1 MEIKPIRNEED
12 YEEALRNLAT
22 LIDSDPAPQTED
34 GDKLSILST
43 LVENYEQSRYP
54 ESLPSP
60 VEAIKFR
67 MEQANLKPMDLVP
80 YLGSRSR
87 VSEVLA
93 GKRTLSLDM
102 VRALESGLGIPSK
115 VLIQKADISESAFMS
130 WSESLI
136 KEMDG
141 RGYFSSERFNGKN
154 GELLLSKFF
163 GNHSRQAT
171 QLAWRRTD
179 SRVSVRTDQRALI
192 AWSEFVRHKAA
203 EVNTEKNYE
212 DGVVD
217 LAFLQ
222 TVIRFSSKDDGPLA
236 AQKFLRDNGIVLV
249 VADHLPKTKV
259 DGVVILDD
267 YRKPII
273 GLSLRFDRLDNF
285 WFTLLHELAHIALH
299 QKKESIYFDEL
310 EDSLGVSINDDEH
323 EADELAEEA
332 IVPFSK
338 WEISPAKITPSS
350 MAAESLAEEMG
361 IGVAVA
367 AGYIR
372 HKNQNYFY
380 LRKIV
385 NSDRARVR
393 GLFDS
398 QLRMEGAK

>member
-1 MEIKPIRNEED
+1 
-12 YEEALRNLAT
+12 
-22 LIDSDPAPQTED
+22 
-34 GDKLSILST
+34 
-43 LVENYEQSRYP
+43 
-54 ESLPSP
+54 
-60 VEAIKFR
+60 
-67 MEQANLKPMDLVP
+67 
-80 YLGSRSR
+80 
-87 VSEVLA
+87 
-93 GKRTLSLDM
+93 
-102 VRALESGLGIPSK
+102 
-115 VLIQKADISESAFMS
+115 
-130 WSESLI
+130 
-136 KEMDG
+136 
-141 RGYFSSERFNGKN
+141 
-154 GELLLSKFF
+154 
-163 GNHSRQAT
+163 
-171 QLAWRRTD
+171 
-179 SRVSVRTDQRALI
+179 
-192 AWSEFVRHKAA
+192 
-203 EVNTEKNYE
+203 
-212 DGVVD
+212 
-217 LAFLQ
+217 
-222 TVIRFSSKDDGPLA
+222 
-236 AQKFLRDNGIVLV
+236 LRDNGIVLV